1 VTKIPAE
8 AAAAGV
14 LLYRRLNGGAAMNY
28 KKWLAVA
35 GCALSMNAMAA
46 GIPGLRG
53 GDHLGLTV
61 PKLDEAVAFFTDVIG
76 CVPVFK
82 LGPFKADNDWM
93 QVHLN
98 VNPRAEIPQIQTMRC
113 GHGLNLEI
121 FQYTSP
127 DQNTTGPKNSDIGG
141 HHLAFYVDDMA
152 KAVEHLKKHN
162 VKMQGEPTVMKDGPS
177 AGETWMY
184 FLAPWGMQLELVSYP
199 KGKAYEKGA
208 KTKLW
213 SAKNPG
219 K

>member
-1 VTKIPAE
+1 
-8 AAAAGV
+8 
-14 LLYRRLNGGAAMNY
+14 M
-28 KKWLAVA
+28 
-35 GCALSMNAMAA
+35 
-46 GIPGLRG
+46 
-53 GDHLGLTV
+53 
-61 PKLDEAVAFFTDVIG
+61 IG

-127 DQNTTGPKNSDIGG
+127 DQNATGPKNSDIGG

-177 AGETWMY
+177 AGEAWMY

-199 KGKAYEKGA
+199 KGRQDSTGA
-208 KTKLW
+208 EEGQTIWPQGLCLRR
-213 SAKNPG
+213 ANPNVHLPG
-219 K
+219 RG